1 MGFNTTNSI
10 SIGKE
15 NCAKDFLISMSRP
28 LDFEENTEAS
38 DYIANNYYK
47 LQDFVRRECGNKVA
61 DPAELVHEVWHSIKK
76 AEQIGCGYDPNK
88 GNKDDYISVSQ
99 FVYGRLSK
107 YCMKVKFRT
116 NGALTRYEDE
126 ADRMSAGENVD
137 QSVVDFVTGG
147 ERRVIKNRNAAQEIS
162 AFSSEDL
169 QYIYEN
175 AADENSE
182 QAYEKIEDFQ
192 SIQSSIEELFNYDD
206 DRVDMRPFLK
216 NLVKLCS
223 KDIPVSKM
231 RQMFSGIIDFAKEQ
245 DYFSESLY
253 DVITF
258 AIKYPSE
265 YQHIVAAL

>member
-1 MGFNTTNSI
+1 MGFNTTNVI
-10 SIGKE
+10 SIGKDG
-15 NCAKDFLISMSRP
+15 CAKDFLISMSRP

-38 DYIANNYYK
+38 DYIVDNYYK

-61 DPAELVHEVWHSIKK
+61 DPAELVHEVWHSIKR

-88 GNKDDYISVSQ
+88 GNKDDYITVGQ

-107 YCMKVKFRT
+107 YCMKVKFKT

-126 ADRMSAGENVD
+126 VDRMSEGDGVD
-137 QSVVDFVTGG
+137 RAVVDFVTGG
-147 ERRVIKNRNAAQEIS
+147 DRRIIKNRNASQEVN
-162 AFSSEDL
+162 AFSSDDL

-175 AADENSE
+175 ASDESSE
-182 QAYEKIEDFQ
+182 QAYERIEDFE
-192 SIQSSIEELFNYDD
+192 SIHSSIEELFNYDD
-206 DRVDMRPFLK
+206 DRVDMKPFLK

-223 KDIPVSKM
+223 KDISVAKM
-231 RQMFSGIIDFAKEQ
+231 RQMFSGMIEFAKEQ

-258 AIKYPSE
+258 AIKYPGE
-265 YQHIVAAL
+265 YQRIVATL